1 MALWRPWSSGAIRPA
16 LVPTE
21 GTRAYLVGMI
31 WLLQGWSAG
40 PTRRRRAGIADGTIR
55 PDAAPGE
62 VAVEVVG
69 QLRGIG
75 LQRLLDP
82 QAVDI
87 ERLHHTV
94 TEHWRR
100 ALSVRQ
106 T

>member
-1 MALWRPWSSGAIRPA
+1 LWAEAATASELAPIFRERDDAF
-16 LVPTE
+16 
-21 GTRAYLVGMI
+21 RADLRDDV
-31 WLLQGWSAG
+31 
-40 PTRRRRAGIADGTIR
+40 RAGIADGTIR
-55 PDAAPGE
+55 PGASPGE

-87 ERLHHTV
+87 ERLHRTV